1 MLGPN
6 KTLQADL
13 YRSLRLPVLLVG
25 DSRLGGISATLCAY
39 ESLRVRGY
47 TVHAIVMI
55 DRAESS
61 ELGNKSFVQ
70 EHLESIYQTIPG
82 EASSGPHTQA
92 WSLGNGSNR
101 STYIL

>member
-1 MLGPN
+1 MLVIGPN

-25 DSRLGGISATLCAY
+25 DARYSCPVSSSTSSSYSRLGGISATLCAY

-55 DRAESS
+55 DRVDSMD
-61 ELGNKSFVQ
+61 LGERF
-70 EHLESIYQTIPG
+70 
-82 EASSGPHTQA
+82 PHA
-92 WSLGNGSNR
+92 P
-101 STYIL
+101 